1 MKSVLITGVSGG
13 IGSLIAKA
21 YKAEGY
27 LVAGID
33 RVPPSHSYCDSYFD
47 TDLNKIVLDEEYF
60 NSWKATFHE
69 EIKNLDVLI
78 NNAATQIL
86 GTVDEISHDDW
97 NQTLNVNVN
106 APFMFSKLFL
116 DLLER
121 SSGCIINISSIHAR
135 MTKPRFVAYA
145 TSKAALVGLT
155 QAMAVDLGGRVRVNS
170 INPAAVETQMLQDG
184 FKDDMQGY
192 EMLKSFH
199 PAKTIGKPEDVAEL
213 CLFLSSPKAKF
224 ITGANFEIDGGIS
237 KRLHD
242 PA

>member
-1 MKSVLITGVSGG
+1 MRSVLITGVSGG

-21 YKAEGY
+21 YKEEGY
-27 LVAGID
+27 FVAGID
-33 RVPPSHSYCDSYFD
+33 RVPPTHEFCDTYYD
-47 TDLNKIVLDEEYF
+47 TDINKIVLDEAYF

-69 EIKNLDVLI
+69 EIKSLDVLV
-78 NNAATQIL
+78 NNAAIQIL
-86 GTVDEISHDDW
+86 GTVDELTHEDW
-97 NQTLNVNVN
+97 HQTFNVNLN

-116 DLLER
+116 ELLER

-184 FKDDMQGY
+184 FKDDLQGY
-192 EMLKSFH
+192 EKLKSFH
-199 PAKTIGKPEDVAEL
+199 PVNAIGKPEDVAEL
-213 CLFLSSPKAKF
+213 CLFLSSSKAKF

-242 PA
+242 PG

>member
-21 YKAEGY
+21 YKEEGY
-27 LVAGID
+27 FVAGID
-33 RVPPSHSYCDSYFD
+33 RVAPAHSYCDAYYD
-47 TDLNKIVLDEEYF
+47 TDINRIVLDEQYF
-60 NSWKATFHE
+60 NLWKTTFHR
-69 EIKNLDVLI
+69 EIKTLDVLV
-78 NNAATQIL
+78 NNAAIQIL
-86 GTVDEISHDDW
+86 GTVDELTHEDW
-97 NQTLNVNVN
+97 HQTLNVNLN

-116 DLLER
+116 DLLEQ

-155 QAMAVDLGGRVRVNS
+155 QAMAVDLGGRVRINS
-170 INPAAVETQMLQDG
+170 INPAAVETKMLQEG
-184 FKDDMQGY
+184 FKDDLQGY
-192 EMLKSFH
+192 EKLKSYH
-199 PAKTIGKPEDVAEL
+199 PANAIGKPEDVAEL
-213 CLFLSSPKAKF
+213 CIFLSSSKAKF

-242 PA
+242 PG

>member
-1 MKSVLITGVSGG
+1 MKTVLITGVSGG

-21 YKAEGY
+21 YKDEGY
-27 LVAGID
+27 FVAGID
-33 RVPPSHSYCDSYFD
+33 RVPPYHEFCDTYYDTDINKIVSDEGYFD
-47 TDLNKIVLDEEYF
+47 T
-60 NSWKATFHE
+60 WKKTFHN
-69 EIKNLDVLI
+69 EIKRLDVLV
-78 NNAATQIL
+78 NNAAIQIL
-86 GTVDEISHDDW
+86 GTVDELTHEDW
-97 NQTLNVNVN
+97 HLTLNVNLN

-116 DLLER
+116 DLLEKY
-121 SSGCIINISSIHAR
+121 SGCIINISSIHAR

-184 FKDDMQGY
+184 FKNDLEGY

-199 PAKTIGKPEDVAEL
+199 PVNSIGKPEDVAEL
-213 CLFLSSPKAKF
+213 CLFLSSSKAKF

-242 PA
+242 PG